1 LADKS
6 LVTFFK
12 VSVLSRLLEKLNFY
26 LQKVAFRPI
35 NNVID
40 YEVKQPAKLIIAYAI
55 FGRNEK
61 NEATTDFEQRC
72 REVYFSL

>member
-12 VSVLSRLLEKLNFY
+12 VSVLSRSLEKLNFY

-35 NNVID
+35 NNVSD
-40 YEVKQPAKLIIAYAI
+40 YRNKSTGKVVIA
-55 FGRNEK
+55 N
-61 NEATTDFEQRC
+61 AT
-72 REVYFSL
+72 VWS